1 MAQAEISL
9 QVKHLLVRSMNNMQP
24 GIMTVEQLQAML
36 HAQLQ
41 QGLGQGPVR
50 MQPLSMHLLQTQQ
63 QQPQQQQQL
72 QQQQQQQLDEQEMC
86 SKLLQALS
94 SGPGFWASDD
104 AAGDLDLEQGNSRD
118 RRLAKRKV
126 VQKAIVNLL
135 ASQLDQGGQ
144 GGWAKVQE
152 LLQSLQPGE
161 ASDPNPASSADGGK
175 VAASWK
181 GWCRR
186 CGVQAYR
193 NRGWC
198 DNCGYGQKRKWHG
211 SWEEESKSKRQEQG
225 EQEANKQEVANFEK
239 KEVANFEKKEVAEKK
254 ESQQL
259 VNYLLSQGKSEQ
271 EAKEEASNF
280 EKMQA
285 LQETEEKMAADAVQL
300 AAEQEQKAAAEE
312 KKAAA
317 EEKQLAEAVAKLA
330 EASAKR
336 KAAQE
341 ARAAAESAK
350 KAAEEKA
357 LQLISEVAEQMKEQ
371 NAAEESAADA
381 SETEPPSPPKATEK
395 KKKSKKNKQP
405 KTKKSPKKSP
415 FDPR

>member
-1 MAQAEISL
+1 
-9 QVKHLLVRSMNNMQP
+9 MQP

-41 QGLGQGPVR
+41 QELGQGPVR

-72 QQQQQQQLDEQEMC
+72 PQQLPQQQQQQQQQQLDEQEMC

-118 RRLAKRKV
+118 KNLAKRKV

-135 ASQLDQGGQ
+135 ASQLLAQLMVG
-144 GGWAKVQE
+144 K
-152 LLQSLQPGE
+152 LQP
-161 ASDPNPASSADGGK
+161 AGK
-175 VAASWK
+175 AGAEGV
-181 GWCRR
+181 
-186 CGVQAYR
+186 GVQAYR

-198 DNCGYGQKRKWHG
+198 DNCGYGQKRKW
-211 SWEEESKSKRQEQG
+211 EEESKSKRQEQG
-225 EQEANKQEVANFEK
+225 EQDAKQEVANFEK
-239 KEVANFEKKEVAEKK
+239 KEVANFEKKEVANFEKK

-285 LQETEEKMAADAVQL
+285 LQETEEKMAACCAVG
-300 AAEQEQKAAAEE
+300 
-312 KKAAA
+312 
-317 EEKQLAEAVAKLA
+317 
-330 EASAKR
+330 S
-336 KAAQE
+336 
-341 ARAAAESAK
+341 
-350 KAAEEKA
+350 
-357 LQLISEVAEQMKEQ
+357 
-371 NAAEESAADA
+371 
-381 SETEPPSPPKATEK
+381 
-395 KKKSKKNKQP
+395 
-405 KTKKSPKKSP
+405 
-415 FDPR
+415 